1 MNETGNWRERANV
14 ELARGIRARKEGNE
28 GMARVCAR
36 RAAGI
41 IIAAYYAAEGAPPP
55 GSSVLNHLRA
65 LRDSPDASD
74 AVRET
79 AARFLLQITPD
90 HVLPGDVDLIAEV
103 ERLRDALFPEA
114 DSQKK

>member
-1 MNETGNWRERANV
+1 MNGNKSWRERADV
-14 ELARGIRARKEGNE
+14 ELTRGIRARAEGNE

-41 IIAAYYAAEGAPPP
+41 IVAAYYTARGAAPP

-65 LRDSPDASD
+65 LRDSEDVSK
-74 AVRET
+74 AVRDS
-79 AARFLLQITPD
+79 AGRFLLQITPE

-103 ERLRDALFPEA
+103 EQLRAALFPDA
-114 DSQKK
+114 DV